1 VRLGVFG
8 GTFDPPHTGHMIV
21 AQDAC
26 EALELDRLLFV
37 PSAQPPHKR
46 HIETTPASIRYALV
60 RAAVA
65 GDPRFEVCDIELRRA
80 GPSYMADTLA
90 ELAAT
95 NPGDELFLL
104 LGADQFREL
113 HTWKAP
119 ERVAQ
124 LARLVLLSRGG
135 VEQTSPGLEVAF
147 ETLVVTRID
156 ISATDI
162 RQRAAQGRS
171 IRYLVPA
178 GVESLIESG
187 SLYRD
192 HTSQQRV

>member
-8 GTFDPPHTGHMIV
+8 GTFDPPHTGHVIV

-26 EALELDRLLFV
+26 EALKLDRLLFV
-37 PSAQPPHKR
+37 PAAQPPHKR
-46 HIETTPASIRYALV
+46 HVETTPAATRLELV

-80 GPSYMADTLA
+80 GPSYMVDTLA

-95 NPGDELFLL
+95 HPGDDLFLL

-113 HTWKAP
+113 HTWKSP
-119 ERVAQ
+119 ERVAS
-124 LARLVLLSRGG
+124 LAHLVLLSRGG
-135 VEQTSPGLEVAF
+135 VEDAKPGLDVPF

-156 ISATDI
+156 ISATDV

-171 IRYLVPA
+171 VRYLVPA
-178 GVESLIESG
+178 AVESLIESER
-187 SLYRD
+187 LYRD
-192 HTSQQRV
+192 HGPISRG